1 MKVDLLFVWE
11 GEGGWH
17 WKGGGGYWENSMH
30 HVHCQ
35 TIQAKIFKCYYQ
47 NLSVSV
53 SEKAGP
59 SSGSV
64 GGVLQW
70 AYFSLSAD

>member
-35 TIQAKIFKCYYQ
+35 TIQAKIFKCYY
-47 NLSVSV
+47 
-53 SEKAGP
+53 
-59 SSGSV
+59 
-64 GGVLQW
+64 
-70 AYFSLSAD
+70 